1 MRTKLQKICL
11 VAGLAFFVAFFIISG
26 TRLHVSPFSLFQIN
40 ILVGLIWMLARLGAV
55 IFAGYVANDI
65 NRGEFF
71 FIMFTLFLP
80 GPALIVLSLIKPRH
94 YDE

>member
-1 MRTKLQKICL
+1 
-11 VAGLAFFVAFFIISG
+11 
-26 TRLHVSPFSLFQIN
+26 
-40 ILVGLIWMLARLGAV
+40 MLSRLGAV